1 MYDFYSV
8 VGFTT
13 CMIPIVV
20 LDSVNVIS
28 VVVSNVLVVNSVL
41 L

>member
-1 MYDFYSV
+1 MYDFYCV
-8 VGFTT
+8 VVIAS

-20 LDSVNVIS
+20 LDSVNVIP